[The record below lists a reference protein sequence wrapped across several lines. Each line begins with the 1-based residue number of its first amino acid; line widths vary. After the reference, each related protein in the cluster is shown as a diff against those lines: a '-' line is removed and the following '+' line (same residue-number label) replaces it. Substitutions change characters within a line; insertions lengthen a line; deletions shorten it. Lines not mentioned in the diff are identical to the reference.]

1 MPKLALYN
9 KTGNQIGDINLNDSV
24 FSVEVNAPVVHRA
37 IVAQLAAMRAG
48 THSTKTRGE
57 VSGGG
62 KKPWRQKG
70 TGRARQGSI
79 RAPQWVGGG
88 RVFGPT
94 PRDYS
99 QKINRKEK
107 KLAVRSAFSNK
118 VEEGKLIIVDA
129 FNFTQPKT
137 KDMVKIL
144 TDLKIN
150 DKKVLLLISNKDEA
164 VWKSARNLT
173 NVRTLV
179 TQAINIYDLVNADY
193 IVTTQDAVAAIEEV
207 FAV

>member
-9 KTGNQIGDINLNDSV
+9 KTGSQIGQVDLNDNV
-24 FSVEVNAPVVHRA
+24 FDVEVNGPVVHRA

-48 THSTKTRGE
+48 THKTKTRGE

-107 KLAVRSAFSNK
+107 KLAVRSALSNK
-118 VEEGKLIIVDA
+118 VDEGKLIVLDA
-129 FNFTQPKT
+129 FNFNQPKT
-137 KDMVKIL
+137 RDMVKLL
-144 TDLKIN
+144 TDLKVN
-150 DKKVLLLISNKDEA
+150 DKKVLVLIHGNDEA
-164 VWKSARNLT
+164 VWKSARNLP

-193 IVTTQDAVAAIEEV
+193 IVTSKDAVAAIEEV
-207 FAV
+207 FAL

>member
-9 KTGNQIGDINLNDSV
+9 KTGNQVGEVNLNESV
-24 FSVEVNAPVVHRA
+24 FGVDVNGPVVHRA

-70 TGRARQGSI
+70 TGRARQGST

-88 RVFGPT
+88 RVFGPS
-94 PRDYS
+94 PRDYTH
-99 QKINRKEK
+99 KINKKEK
-107 KLAVRSAFSNK
+107 KLAVRSALSNK
-118 VEEGKLIIVDA
+118 VEEGKLIIVDG
-129 FNFTQPKT
+129 FNFTEPKT
-137 KDMVKIL
+137 KEMVKVL
-144 TDLKIN
+144 TDLKVM
-150 DKKVLLLISNKDEA
+150 DKKVLLLMAGPDEA
-164 VWKSARNLT
+164 VYKSARNLP

-179 TQAINIYDLVNADY
+179 TQALNIYDLVNADY
-193 IVTTQDAVAAIEEV
+193 VVTTKDAVAAIEEV
-207 FAV
+207 FAL